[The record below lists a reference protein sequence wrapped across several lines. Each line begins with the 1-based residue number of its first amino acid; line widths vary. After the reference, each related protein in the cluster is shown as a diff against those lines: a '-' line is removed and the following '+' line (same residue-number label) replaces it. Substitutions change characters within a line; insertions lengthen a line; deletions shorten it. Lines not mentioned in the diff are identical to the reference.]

1 MYKNRAKIK
10 RKTRSKSFYILDLVL
25 IWFYVLALDL
35 VLRFIL
41 ALFLYIEHFLQ
52 VRKMQVLSKSAIV
65 CIQLFHSYTKQ
76 YCTRPALLN

>member
-1 MYKNRAKIK
+1 MQVRCIK
-10 RKTRSKSFYILDLVL
+10 TELKYNVKPDLK
-25 IWFYVLALDL
+25 ALDL

-52 VRKMQVLSKSAIV
+52 ARKMQVLSKSAIV

-76 YCTRPALLN
+76 YCTRPVLLN